1 MLIFS
6 LYVHGTSCLRWVITV
21 SLNKGTKISSL
32 PMDLKARMDFDEC
45 SPILQIIKCSS
56 PAGGGQSKFYVHRVV
71 LAIQSRF
78 FKAHHNDDVVE
89 VSEVAPEVMAALLDL
104 AYGARA
110 ELRDVAMR
118 ADLVAAAER
127 LQLTGILKGMRF
139 EAS

>member
-1 MLIFS
+1 MNVL
-6 LYVHGTSCLRWVITV
+6 HA
-21 SLNKGTKISSL
+21 
-32 PMDLKARMDFDEC
+32 P
-45 SPILQIIKCSS
+45 PILQIIKC
-56 PAGGGQSKFYVHRVV
+56 GQSKFYVHRVV

-139 EAS
+139 EASYRRIHPVVT

>member
-1 MLIFS
+1 MS
-6 LYVHGTSCLRWVITV
+6 PVKVCV
-21 SLNKGTKISSL
+21 
-32 PMDLKARMDFDEC
+32 

-71 LAIQSRF
+71 LAVQSRF